1 MFRNLRLQLTLLYLL
16 ASLTLIVLLG
26 GGIYTALRA
35 YFQRTTN
42 LALQHK
48 MYHEFQVLGAP
59 IPPALADAD
68 MDWSSRRY
76 VPPAARRHQNSIER
90 RAVEIAYTGELAA
103 IFVLVLDAKGE
114 VLFNPATTPPP
125 IEPVREAVEAAMQE
139 GHDWRTTHTPGGTTV
154 RLLTC
159 RVTRSDGPAVL
170 QVGRALDDQERVLQR
185 ALVNILAFGSIGL
198 VVMGFGSWWL
208 AGRSL
213 VPVQQA
219 WERQQVFIANASH
232 ELRAP
237 LTLMRASAEVARR
250 SLSTDNQEGAD
261 LLNDVLH
268 ECDHMNRMVEN
279 LLLLSRL
286 DAGKLAVQREVIA
299 LPDVLADMQR
309 QVGRLASEQGVHLLV
324 DKGSSGAV
332 WGDPTYLRQVLLIL
346 LDNAIRHTPPGG
358 TVRITPRARGQWVAL
373 EVSDTG
379 SGIAAEHMPHI
390 FERFYR
396 PDSTR
401 GSQSSGAGLG
411 LSIAKALVAA
421 QQGSIEATSEVGV
434 GTCIHIVLAAA
445 PWTPAEESS
454 PA

>member
-16 ASLTLIVLLG
+16 ASFALMVLPG
-26 GGIYTALRA
+26 GGIYTALKA
-35 YFQRTTN
+35 YFQRTTD

-59 IPPALADAD
+59 VPAALVNADL
-68 MDWSSRRY
+68 DWSSRRY
-76 VPPAARRHQNSIER
+76 VPPMVSRQRENIDR
-90 RAVEIAYTGELAA
+90 RAAEIAYTGELAA
-103 IFVLVLDAKGE
+103 IFVLVLDADGK
-114 VLFNPATTPPP
+114 VLFNPSTTPPP
-125 IEPVREAVEAAMQE
+125 IEPVREAVAVAMEQ
-139 GHDWRTTHTPGGTTV
+139 GYDWRTTRTLQGTTV
-154 RLLTC
+154 RLLTY
-159 RVTRSDGPAVL
+159 RVTRNDGPAVL

-185 ALVNILAFGSIGL
+185 ALVNILVFGSIGL

-219 WERQQVFIANASH
+219 WERQQRFIANASH

-250 SLSTDNQEGAD
+250 SLPTDDQERAE
-261 LLNDVLH
+261 LLTELLDDVLH

-286 DAGKLAVQREVIA
+286 DAGKLTVRREVIA

-309 QVGRLASEQGVHLLV
+309 QVGRLASERGVHLV
-324 DKGSSGAV
+324 VEDQGSGTV
-332 WGDPTYLRQVLLIL
+332 WGDSTYLRQVLLIL
-346 LDNAIRHTPPGG
+346 LDNALRHTPPGG
-358 TVRITPRARGQWVAL
+358 TVRITTSTQGPGVAV

-379 SGIAAEHMPHI
+379 SGIAAEHLPHI

-396 PDSTR
+396 PDCTR
-401 GSQSSGAGLG
+401 GTESRGAGLG
-411 LSIAKALVAA
+411 LSIARALVMA
-421 QQGSIEATSEVGV
+421 QQGSIVAASEVGV
-434 GTCIHIVLAAA
+434 GTRMRVVLEPA
-445 PWTPAEESS
+445 PKRPRTV
-454 PA
+454 

>member
-1 MFRNLRLQLTLLYLL
+1 MFRNLRLQLTILYLL
-16 ASLTLIVLLG
+16 ASFALTVLLG
-26 GGIYTALRA
+26 SGIYTALNA
-35 YFQRTTN
+35 YFQQTTD

-59 IPPALADAD
+59 IPPLLANAD
-68 MDWSSRRY
+68 LDWSSQRY
-76 VPPAARRHQNSIER
+76 VPDATPRQQNTVEQRAA
-90 RAVEIAYTGELAA
+90 EIAYTGELAA
-103 IFVLVLDAKGE
+103 IFVLVLDAEGE
-114 VLFNPATTPPP
+114 LLFNPALTPPP
-125 IEPVREAVEAAMQE
+125 IEPVREAVASAMEQ
-139 GHDWRTTHTPGGTTV
+139 GHDWRTTHTLQGARV
-154 RLLTC
+154 RLLTY

-170 QVGRALDDQERVLQR
+170 QLGRMLDDQGRVLQR
-185 ALVNILAFGSIGL
+185 ALANILVFGGIGL

-219 WERQQVFIANASH
+219 WERQQRFIANASH

-250 SLSTDNQEGAD
+250 SLPSGDQEHAE
-261 LLNDVLH
+261 LLDDVLH
-268 ECDHMNRMVEN
+268 ECDHMNCLVEN

-299 LPDVLADMQR
+299 LSDVLTDMQR
-309 QVGRLASEQGVHLLV
+309 QVGRLASEQGVCLV
-324 DKGSSGAV
+324 VEEAGNQVV
-332 WGDPTYLRQVLLIL
+332 WGDPTYLRQVLLIF
-346 LDNAIRHTPPGG
+346 LDNAIHHTLPGG
-358 TVRITPRARGQWVAL
+358 TVRLAARTRGPWVDI

-379 SGIAAEHMPHI
+379 SGIAAEHLPHI

-396 PDSTR
+396 PDHAR

-421 QQGSIEATSEVGV
+421 QQGSIVVASEVGV
-434 GTCIHIVLAAA
+434 GTRMQVVLAR
-445 PWTPAEESS
+445 PGSFIQAE
-454 PA
+454 